1 MVVLKNK
8 MSRSLLNG
16 LKRMKRLIR
25 QFHDSSDGCIYS
37 VYYNTDTG
45 TYTEVNETHCGIEYP
60 VSRDS
65 WHVAGT
71 VYNR

>member
-1 MVVLKNK
+1 
-8 MSRSLLNG
+8 
-16 LKRMKRLIR
+16 MKKLIR

-45 TYTEVNETHCGIEYP
+45 TYTEVNESHHGIEHP

-71 VYNR
+71 IYNK